1 MPSRNTGLPR
11 YVQQV
16 SLSLRAL
23 ATGGLAALIAA
34 SVAFSPYPIWL
45 VFPLLAILVA
55 VGWGQLLRLPDAM
68 TVNIIVGTAGLAFV
82 LIAFFAPRADVAGLL
97 ALALAVAVMLAFFS
111 QMLRDPRPRL
121 VETVGGILT
130 GVTVQLGVAAWVLA
144 ARALW
149 HQNPAEFIPGNLG
162 FTLVLPFALVL
173 AGCGLFGTA
182 LIQNWPGNPDARL
195 PLWQR
200 RRATGAAGA
209 GAILPGLATA
219 AAIVAVWGFAP
230 YLLGRLLGQ

>member
-1 MPSRNTGLPR
+1 
-11 YVQQV
+11 V

-34 SVAFSPYPIWL
+34 ATAFSPYPIWL
-45 VFPLLAILVA
+45 VFPLVAILIA
-55 VGWGQLLRLPDAM
+55 VGWGQLLRVPDTM

-82 LIAFFAPRADVAGLL
+82 LISFLAPRPDVAGLL
-97 ALALAVAVMLAFFS
+97 ALAVAAAVMLAFFS

-121 VETVGGILT
+121 VETVAAIIT
-130 GVTVQLGVAAWVLA
+130 GVVVQLGVAAWVLA
-144 ARALW
+144 ARSLW
-149 HQNPAEFIPGNLG
+149 HQNPTQWAPENLG

-173 AGCGLFGTA
+173 AACGVFGTA
-182 LIQNWPGNPDARL
+182 LIQNWPGNPEARH

-200 RRATGAAGA
+200 STAGPASAAT
-209 GAILPGLATA
+209 ILPGLATA